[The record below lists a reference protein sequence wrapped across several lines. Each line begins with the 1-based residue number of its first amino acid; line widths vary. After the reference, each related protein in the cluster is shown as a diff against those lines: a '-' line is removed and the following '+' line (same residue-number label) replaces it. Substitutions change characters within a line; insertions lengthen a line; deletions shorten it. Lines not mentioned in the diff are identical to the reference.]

1 MQMYLFSL
9 RNQKVPGFRFFSLYL
24 KNKTDIKMKRTLLS
38 ALFLLLTVAGF
49 ACTNLIVGKK
59 ASVDGSVMC
68 TYNCDGFGFAQ
79 PLSWYAPGRHAPGEM
94 IAIRGFG
101 PFAREP
107 RYVAQADYTY
117 GVVGLMNE
125 NQVTIVETTWDGRRE
140 LVNPEGYLD
149 YFTLMDLALQ
159 RSASAR
165 EAIKVIND
173 LVQEYGYNSTG
184 ENLTICDKD
193 EAWIMEIIGKGKDR
207 KGAVWVAMR
216 LPDDC
221 ITAYANASRIR
232 QFPQAKKADK
242 KLGFCVVEG
251 ECMYSADVISFA
263 REMGYFDGKDADFS
277 FREAYGPL
285 DFSAIRYCEARVWSF
300 FRHHYDKDVMDSYLP
315 FINGQTDVI
324 DHLPLWI
331 KPDAP
336 LSVRDLMNDMRDHYE
351 GTALDMTADVS
362 AGPWASPYRNQP
374 VNFKDSEGTA
384 MFRERPIG
392 CQQSGMTMVCQ
403 MRSFLP
409 DEVGG
414 VTYFNMDDAT
424 MVAYVPVYCSISRI
438 PEPFRRENN
447 NIREFSTES
456 AFWMNN
462 FVANMVYPR
471 WSAMIGDLREAQSE
485 LEDFYAEDQK
495 AVEQQIADMTHL
507 DRVNFLTRKTEE
519 YTDKMM
525 KRWDKLAKLLIVKHN
540 DQIMQ
545 PSENGVIVPGR
556 RSSPAYAPAFI
567 DAVHAQTGD
576 RYVKPETK

>member
-1 MQMYLFSL
+1 
-9 RNQKVPGFRFFSLYL
+9 
-24 KNKTDIKMKRTLLS
+24 MKKFILS
-38 ALFLLLTVAGF
+38 AALSLLTLASF

-68 TYNCDGFGFAQ
+68 TYNCDGFGFAS
-79 PLSWYAPGRHAPGEM
+79 PLTYSAPGRHAAGEQ
-94 IAIRGFG
+94 IPIRGFG
-101 PFAREP
+101 PSGNG
-107 RYVAQADYTY
+107 RYVAQVEYTY

-125 NQVTIVETTWDGRRE
+125 NQVTIVETTWDGREE
-140 LVNPEGYLD
+140 LRNPDGLLD
-149 YFTLMDLALQ
+149 YFTLMGIALQ
-159 RSASAR
+159 RSTNAR
-165 EAIKVIND
+165 EAIAVIHQ

-184 ENLTICDKD
+184 ENFVVSDKD
-193 EAWIMEIIGKGKDR
+193 EAWIMEIIGKGPEQ
-207 KGAVWVAMR
+207 KGAVWVALR
-216 LPDDC
+216 VPDDC
-221 ITAYANASRIR
+221 ICAYANSSRIR

-242 KLGFCVVEG
+242 KLGFCIVEG
-251 ECMYSADVISFA
+251 ECMYSVDVISFA
-263 REMGYFDGKDADFS
+263 REKGYYEGPDADFS

-300 FRHHYDKDVMDSYLP
+300 FRHHYDTAEIDSYLP

-331 KPDAP
+331 KPDKP

-374 VNFKDSEGTA
+374 VNYKSSDGTD

-403 MRSFLP
+403 MRDWLP
-409 DEVGG
+409 DAVGG
-414 VTYFNMDDAT
+414 VTYFNMDDAS
-424 MVAYVPVYCSISRI
+424 MVAYVPVYCGIDRI
-438 PEPFRRENN
+438 PDPFRRENN
-447 NIREFSTES
+447 DIREFSTES

-471 WSAMIGDLREAQSE
+471 YSAMIGDLREAQSE

-495 AVEQQIADMTHL
+495 TVEAEAPKLTAAE
-507 DRVNFLTRKTEE
+507 RTEYLTRKTLD
-519 YTDKMM
+519 YTDMMM
-525 KRWDKLAKLLIVKHN
+525 KRWDKLAKLLIIKHN

-545 PSENGVIVPGR
+545 PSENGVVVAGR
-556 RSSPAYAPAFI
+556 RTSPAYAPAFI
-567 DAVHAQTGD
+567 DAVKSETGD
-576 RYVKPETK
+576 RYVKPAE